1 MPSKDPRLK
10 DRDIT
15 KTVEVDTLELR
26 EKQRARREHS
36 ADAQKS
42 MPWALLVG
50 VVVIVAAAGAY
61 LTLA

>member
-1 MPSKDPRLK
+1 MPSKDLRLK

-15 KTVEVDTLELR
+15 KTVEVDTLELH

-36 ADAQKS
+36 GGAEKS
-42 MPWALLVG
+42 LPWALVVG